1 MPNWSLFSGVLDSSG
16 ARRGGGLV
24 RGRLVKAAREQAA
37 CSQRQQ
43 RLPRARTMLLALACL
58 FAAAAAA
65 PARSGPSETYDQ
77 RQDGELNVRADVQNV
92 VFLVAIP
99 NKLPLDLVFDMFS
112 KDNSGSK
119 WDTDQDLQD
128 RSDVHVMDAFVEPS
142 TPYRVE
148 IGAAER
154 SAGDGRAAE
163 VVIAGRRRLEA
174 DSQERDELKLLG
186 ATENCGPERMRDSE
200 TLMCIDRP
208 AKAVDEVKPASDKDN
223 KLETQKAPEVVPS

>member
-1 MPNWSLFSGVLDSSG
+1 
-16 ARRGGGLV
+16 
-24 RGRLVKAAREQAA
+24 
-37 CSQRQQ
+37 
-43 RLPRARTMLLALACL
+43 MLLALACL
-58 FAAAAAA
+58 FATAAAA
-65 PARSGPSETYDQ
+65 PALPAGSETYDQ
-77 RQDGELNVRADVQNV
+77 RQDGEFNVRADVQNV
-92 VFLVAIP
+92 VLLVAIP

-112 KDNSGSK
+112 KDNSDSK
-119 WDTDQDLQD
+119 WDDHDLQD

-186 ATENCGPERMRDSE
+186 ATENCGPERMRDPD
-200 TLMCIDRP
+200 TLVCVDRP
-208 AKAVDEVKPASDKDN
+208 AKDIVETTPENDKDN
-223 KLETQKAPEVVPS
+223 KVETQKAPEVVPS